1 MILMKQQMMGVAL
14 ASDEPYENRSQFA
27 ADVAMPAPHHSVFYR
42 LDALPN
48 AQNQQCQSTE
58 GR

>member
-1 MILMKQQMMGVAL
+1 MKQQMMGVAL